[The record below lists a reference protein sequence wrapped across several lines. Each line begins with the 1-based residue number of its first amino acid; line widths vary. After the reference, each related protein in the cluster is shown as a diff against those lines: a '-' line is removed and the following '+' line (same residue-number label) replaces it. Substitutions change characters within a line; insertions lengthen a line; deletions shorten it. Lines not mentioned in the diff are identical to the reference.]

1 MNVLPVVAGLL
12 LTALTACSSLGPG
25 SGGRGGPGSTGTR
38 AGLEAEQERLAE
50 LFEGTPVVFAM
61 QPDGS
66 LRVAVP
72 LRFSFDPGRHAVK
85 PPLAAVLD
93 RVARSQRKEP
103 TRFMVSAPADP
114 NGHGLS
120 LATDR
125 ASSTRDYLVA
135 RGIEPTRFSI
145 AGIPRGDTVEI
156 VVAEDAP
163 H

>member
-1 MNVLPVVAGLL
+1 
-12 LTALTACSSLGPG
+12 
-25 SGGRGGPGSTGTR
+25 
-38 AGLEAEQERLAE
+38 
-50 LFEGTPVVFAM
+50 M

-72 LRFSFDPGRHAVK
+72 LRYSFDPGRHAVK

-93 RVARSQRKEP
+93 RVARSQRNEA
-103 TRFMVSAPADP
+103 TRFTVSAPADP
-114 NGHGLS
+114 NGRGLS

-145 AGIPRGDTVEI
+145 AAIPRGDTVEI

>member
-1 MNVLPVVAGLL
+1 MNLLPAVAALL
-12 LTALTACSSLGPG
+12 LTALTACSSFSPG
-25 SGGRGGPGSTGTR
+25 SGGRGTPGSTGTR
-38 AGLEAEQERLAE
+38 SALEAEQERLAE
-50 LFEGTPVVFAM
+50 LFQGTPVVFAM

-72 LRFSFDPGRHAVK
+72 LRYSFDPGRHAVK

-93 RVARSQRKEP
+93 RVARSQLKEP
-103 TRFMVSAPADP
+103 TRFTVSAPADP
-114 NGHGLS
+114 NGRGLS

-125 ASSTRDYLVA
+125 ASSTRDYLVG

-145 AGIPRGDTVEI
+145 AAVQRGDAVEI

>member
-1 MNVLPVVAGLL
+1 MNLLPVVAALV
-12 LTALTACSSLGPG
+12 LTALTACSSLTSGP
-25 SGGRGGPGSTGTR
+25 GGRGATGPTGTR
-38 AGLEAEQERLAE
+38 AALEAEQERLAE

-72 LRFSFDPGRHAVK
+72 LRYSFDPGRHAVK

-93 RVARSQRKEP
+93 RVASSQRKEP
-103 TRFMVSAPADP
+103 TRFTVSAPADP
-114 NGHGLS
+114 NSRGLS

-135 RGIEPTRFSI
+135 RGIGPTRFSI
-145 AGIPRGDTVEI
+145 AALQRGDAVEI